1 MPKDSSNSY
10 GINVH
15 DGLVHKIEKG
25 PWKGRFG
32 ERISRTQRLRE
43 AVKCATDL
51 HSLGS
56 KKAGKLE
63 ALGSNG
69 LGGKIQSWTQS

>member
-1 MPKDSSNSY
+1 MVPKDSSNSY
-10 GINVH
+10 EINVH

-32 ERISRTQRLRE
+32 ERISGTQRLRK

-51 HSLGS
+51 PVA
-56 KKAGKLE
+56 KRRDKWKAREREK
-63 ALGSNG
+63 SRI
-69 LGGKIQSWTQS
+69 KVR

>member
-15 DGLVHKIEKG
+15 DELVHKIEKG

-32 ERISRTQRLRE
+32 ERISRSQRLRK

-51 HSLGS
+51 PVAKRRDKLKTRERE
-56 KKAGKLE
+56 KKSRNKVR
-63 ALGSNG
+63 
-69 LGGKIQSWTQS
+69 